1 MINIVS
7 SVITKH
13 NIMNTHR
20 KNDSVLD
27 KLNKNLV
34 ENGKFTADDFKVD
47 QLRTQLRN
55 SQIAE
60 QHIQE
65 GMSLLQEKRKAVTSL
80 QEMSNQLKQLSIQYR
95 KDNCTSQDK
104 QSIEKQAK
112 EIIENMNSIMNNT
125 FGDKSAFSGRTV
137 SAETSDG
144 SNIIVD
150 MNLSLSLD
158 KSGDKKS
165 KDNNKNYTD
174 DIHIEG
180 NLSIDD
186 ILENTNAI
194 ENNLIKPLDK
204 YLNEIHKQMTGLFND
219 VLYQDM
225 VLDMA
230 TKGLSSLG
238 ELDVYQARTIM
249 ENSDIIVKNAGN
261 ALYCQSGNLDKNTV
275 GKLIR

>member
-13 NIMNTHR
+13 NIMNTQR
-20 KNDSVLD
+20 KNAGLLD
-27 KLNKNLV
+27 KLNKDLFGN
-34 ENGKFTADDFKVD
+34 NKFTADDFKVD

-55 SQIAE
+55 SQISE

-65 GMSLLQEKRKAVTSL
+65 GMSILQEKRKAVTSL
-80 QEMSNQLKQLSIQYR
+80 QKMSNQLKQLSIQYG
-95 KDNCTSQDK
+95 KDNCTSQDR

-125 FGDKSAFSGRTV
+125 FGDKGAFAGKTV
-137 SAETSDG
+137 SVETSDE

-150 MNLSLSLD
+150 MALNISLD
-158 KSGDKKS
+158 KSNDKKS
-165 KDNNKNYTD
+165 KNNKAHTD

-180 NLSIDD
+180 NLSIND
-186 ILENTNAI
+186 ILKNTNAI

-225 VLDMA
+225 ILDMA
-230 TKGLSSLG
+230 AKGLNSLG
-238 ELDVYQARTIM
+238 ELDQYQARTIM
-249 ENSDIIVKNAGN
+249 ENSDIIVKSAGN
-261 ALYCQSGNLDKNTV
+261 ALYCQSENLDRNTV
-275 GKLIR
+275 GKLIM